1 MKKIDSNSLYF
12 LGLDVG
18 SNSCKAILS
27 TVTAWDTL
35 DFEICATAE
44 MPTDHAVER
53 GSVVNMEKAANI
65 IRTLIE
71 QLQQNTPIDESIP
84 VYGALSIEDAHV
96 HSHINKA
103 RYPFSKY
110 SRQVTSEDLH
120 KAREMASNFPLQ
132 NGKDYLHIMTRN
144 YRVDERLPK
153 RNPEG
158 ELGLSLEAELFLVSV
173 RKQEVAKY
181 QQCIQRAAVP
191 VNYMCAAPVAAAEGV
206 LTRLEKEQTT
216 LFIDIGAQT
225 TSAVLFDGNVPKT
238 LFVLPLGSNDVTR
251 DISRVMHVP
260 ESLAE
265 KLKQRHACVDE
276 MYFSQA
282 AQTVTAHEDAYDQTF
297 TITTHDLYKVAYARM
312 YEIFKLLY
320 KHMHI
325 TELAHAYPV
334 VLTGGGSRI
343 VGCKQMLE
351 KLTGAKVRMAQPWNW
366 GGPVS
371 DYRMPRFSTSV
382 GLCVVAA
389 QHYMSGAELEPK
401 SVSVSPARSHDKP
414 ATVKKLFDSIGNT
427 MKRFF
432 SFGEIE

>member
-1 MKKIDSNSLYF
+1 MKKIDNNSLYF

-18 SNSCKAILS
+18 NSSCKAVLS

-35 DFEICATAE
+35 DFEICAVAE
-44 MPTDHAVER
+44 IPTENFVER
-53 GSVVNMEKAANI
+53 GSIVNMEKVGNI
-65 IRTLIE
+65 IHALME
-71 QLQQNTPIDESIP
+71 QLQKSTAISENISA
-84 VYGALSIEDAHV
+84 YGALSIEDAHV
-96 HSHINKA
+96 TSHINKA

-110 SRQVTSEDLH
+110 SRQVTSDDLY

-132 NGKDYLHIMTRN
+132 NGKDYLHVMTRS

-173 RKQEVAKY
+173 RKQEIAKY
-181 QQCIQRAAVP
+181 QQCVQRTTVP
-191 VNYMCAAPVAAAEGV
+191 IHYMCAAPIAAAEGV
-206 LTRLEKEQTT
+206 LTRVEKEQAT
-216 LFIDIGAQT
+216 LLIDIGAQT
-225 TSAVLFDGNVPKT
+225 TSAVLFDGNVPKM
-238 LFVLPLGSNDVTR
+238 LAILPLGSNDVTR

-260 ESLAE
+260 ETLAE
-265 KLKQRHACVDE
+265 KIKQRYACVDD
-276 MYFSQA
+276 MYFSQS
-282 AQTVTAHEDAYDQTF
+282 AQAITAHENEYDQTF
-297 TITTHDLYKVAYARM
+297 TIQKKDVYKIAYARM

-320 KHMHI
+320 KQMHI

-334 VLTGGGSRI
+334 VLTGGGSCI

-389 QHYMSGAELEPK
+389 RHYMSGAELEQK
-401 SVSVSPARSHDKP
+401 NASVHSTRSHDKS
-414 ATVKKLFDSIGNT
+414 AQVKKLFNTIGNT
-427 MKRFF
+427 MRRFF

>member
-1 MKKIDSNSLYF
+1 MKKTDTESLYF

-18 SNSCKAILS
+18 NSSCKAVLS
-27 TVTAWDTL
+27 TVTAWNTL
-35 DFEICATAE
+35 DFEVCAAAE
-44 MPTDHAVER
+44 MPTDHFVER
-53 GSVVNMEKAANI
+53 GSIVNMEKAGNTIHA
-65 IRTLIE
+65 LMK
-71 QLQQNTPIDESIP
+71 QLQNSAAISENAV

-96 HSHINKA
+96 ISHISKA

-110 SRQVTSEDLH
+110 SRQVTSEDLY
-120 KAREMASNFPLQ
+120 KVREMASNSPLQ

-173 RKQEVAKY
+173 RKQEIAKY
-181 QQCIQRAAVP
+181 QQCVQRAAVP
-191 VNYMCAAPVAAAEGV
+191 IHYMCTAPIAAAEGV

-216 LFIDIGAQT
+216 LLIDIGAQT
-225 TSAVLFDGNVPKT
+225 TSAVLFDDNVPKT
-238 LFVLPLGSNDVTR
+238 LAVLPLGSNDVTR
-251 DISRVMHVP
+251 DISRIMHVP
-260 ESLAE
+260 EPLSE
-265 KLKQRHACVDE
+265 KVKQHHAFVDE
-276 MYFSQA
+276 MYFSQS
-282 AQTVTAHEDAYDQTF
+282 AQTVTAHENEYDQTF
-297 TITTHDLYKVAYARM
+297 TIQKQDLYKISYARM

-320 KHMHI
+320 KQLHI
-325 TELAHAYPV
+325 TEFAHAYPV
-334 VLTGGGSRI
+334 VLTGGGSCI

-389 QHYMSGAELEPK
+389 RHYMSSTEIGKKNISAQ
-401 SVSVSPARSHDKP
+401 STRSHNKP
-414 ATVKKLFDSIGNT
+414 TQVKKFFDTIGNT